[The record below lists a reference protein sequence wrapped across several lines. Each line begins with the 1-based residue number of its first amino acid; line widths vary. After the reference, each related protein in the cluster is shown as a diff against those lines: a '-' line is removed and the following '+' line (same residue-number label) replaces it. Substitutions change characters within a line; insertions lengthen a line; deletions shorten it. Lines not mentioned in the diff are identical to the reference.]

1 MRLECQ
7 QISKT
12 YEGSNGSLSVLE
24 DATFS
29 VDDHEFVT
37 IVGPS
42 GCGKTTLLK
51 LVARLIAPTSGRI
64 QITGSTANGRPQSAL
79 VFQDHGLFPWMSV
92 LDNVAFGL
100 EMHGVARA
108 ERRDRAAAF
117 VERVGLAQFSDSY
130 PYQLSV
136 GMQQR
141 VGIIRAFVTDPP
153 MLLMDEPFGALD
165 SQTRIVLQEELL
177 RIWREQ
183 RQIVLFVTHDLDEA
197 VRLSDRILVM
207 SGRPGRI
214 REDIPVQIARPRE
227 LSQRQPAEVAEIKSH
242 VWELLQHEVRKNLW
256 IPD

>member
-7 QISKT
+7 RISKS
-12 YEGSNGSLSVLE
+12 YEGANGALSVLE

-29 VDDHEFVT
+29 VEDHEFVT

-51 LVARLIAPTSGRI
+51 LIARLIEPTSG
-64 QITGSTANGRPQSAL
+64 QIAITESAANGRPQSAL

-100 EMHGVARA
+100 EMHGVARP
-108 ERRDRAAAF
+108 ERLDRASAF
-117 VERVGLAQFSDSY
+117 VERVGLTQFANSY
-130 PYQLSV
+130 PHQLSV

-177 RIWREQ
+177 RIWRDQ

-207 SGRPGRI
+207 TGRPGRI
-214 REDIPVQIARPRE
+214 CEEIPVQIARPRE
-227 LSQRQPAEVAEIKSH
+227 LSQQEPAEVAEIKWH
-242 VWELLQHEVRKNLW
+242 VWELLKHEVRKNLW

>member
-1 MRLECQ
+1 
-7 QISKT
+7 
-12 YEGSNGSLSVLE
+12 VLE
-24 DATFS
+24 EATFS
-29 VDDHEFVT
+29 VEDHEFVA

-51 LVARLIAPTSGRI
+51 LIARLIEPTSG
-64 QITGSTANGRPQSAL
+64 QIAITDLATNGRPQSAF

-100 EMHGVARA
+100 EMHGVARP
-108 ERRDRAAAF
+108 ERLERASAF
-117 VERVGLAQFSDSY
+117 VERVGLAQFANSY
-130 PYQLSV
+130 PHQLSV

-177 RIWREQ
+177 RIWRDQ

-207 SGRPGRI
+207 TGRPGRI
-214 REDIPVQIARPRE
+214 CEEIPVQIARPRE
-227 LSQRQPAEVAEIKSH
+227 ISQQEPAEVAEIKWH

>member
-1 MRLECQ
+1 VRLECQ
-7 QISKT
+7 QISKS
-12 YEGSNGSLSVLE
+12 YEGADGALSVLE

-29 VDDHEFVT
+29 VEDHEFVS

-51 LVARLIAPTSGRI
+51 LIARLIEPTSGQI
-64 QITGSTANGRPQSAL
+64 AITGSATNGRPQSAM

-100 EMHGVARA
+100 EMHGVART
-108 ERRDRAAAF
+108 ERLARASAF
-117 VERVGLAQFSDSY
+117 VERVGLGQFANSY
-130 PYQLSV
+130 PHQLSV

-177 RIWREQ
+177 RIWRDQ

-207 SGRPGRI
+207 TGRPGRI
-214 REDIPVQIARPRE
+214 CEDIPVQIARPRE
-227 LSQRQPAEVAEIKSH
+227 ISQQEPAEFAQIKWH

>member
-7 QISKT
+7 QISKS
-12 YEGSNGSLSVLE
+12 YEGQDGSLSVLE
-24 DATFS
+24 DASFS
-29 VDDHEFVT
+29 VEDHEFVS

-51 LVARLIAPTSGRI
+51 LIARLIEPTAGQI
-64 QITGSTANGRPQSAL
+64 AITGLATNGRPQSAF

-100 EMHGVARA
+100 EMHGVARQ
-108 ERRDRAAAF
+108 ERRERALAF
-117 VERVGLAQFSDSY
+117 VERVGLAQFANSY
-130 PYQLSV
+130 PHQLSV

-141 VGIIRAFVTDPP
+141 VGIVRAFVTDPP

-177 RIWREQ
+177 RIWRDQ

-207 SGRPGRI
+207 TGRPGRI
-214 REDIPVQIARPRE
+214 CEEIPVQIARPRE
-227 LSQRQPAEVAEIKSH
+227 ISQQEPAEFAEIKWH